1 MRGGVLFLPLIAVFV
16 VFALL
21 TCGTAVASPVY
32 EIEYAMIETNDEMPG
47 VPSAVAWVVRD
58 PGRFGDESATISDV
72 NQLENN
78 YACRAVRRVTGALV
92 RLGAML
98 RGC

>member
-1 MRGGVLFLPLIAVFV
+1 MRGVLFLPLIAVFV
-16 VFALL
+16 VFALM
-21 TCGTAVASPVY
+21 TCGAAVEASPVGQDY
-32 EIEYAMIETNDEMPG
+32 EQMQANVEIPG
-47 VPSAVAWVVRD
+47 TSPAVVQVVHD
-58 PGRFGDESATISDV
+58 PGSCGDESATISDV